1 MEDVMKKAGA
11 LLFSALFAISEVL
24 SGSAQAAP
32 EYTLSLNLPI
42 PPIHTRWQGP
52 LKAWVDEVEKRS
64 GGRLKIEPYF
74 AEALSPRSEAF
85 ESVKSGIAD
94 ITECAYEANSG
105 QFPFHEGIL
114 SISSPSLFLGD
125 GTALVKGMYE
135 QFPQVLE
142 ELDGVKLLFTH
153 ACGSLSIA
161 TTKKPVR
168 TLEDLKGL
176 KINANSAMIA
186 ERLKKLGVSVVSLPL
201 SDLYSA
207 MEQGVIEGT
216 TMSPELLV
224 SRRYGDPLKYVT
236 EISVQNTLFYCVIN
250 EDVYNGLPEDLRQ
263 VLDEVSGEFAD
274 RAFADY
280 WETADISA
288 MRKWISDMGGKEV
301 ILLSDAD
308 YDTARSAMQPPVDEW
323 FDMLSSRGLPGADM
337 KTAFYELENR
347 LGVKWADSPFYK
359 AYLAAR
365 K

>member
-1 MEDVMKKAGA
+1 
-11 LLFSALFAISEVL
+11 
-24 SGSAQAAP
+24 
-32 EYTLSLNLPI
+32 
-42 PPIHTRWQGP
+42 
-52 LKAWVDEVEKRS
+52 
-64 GGRLKIEPYF
+64 
-74 AEALSPRSEAF
+74 
-85 ESVKSGIAD
+85 
-94 ITECAYEANSG
+94 
-105 QFPFHEGIL
+105 
-114 SISSPSLFLGD
+114 
-125 GTALVKGMYE
+125 MYE

-186 ERLKKLGVSVVSLPL
+186 ERLKKLGVSVGSLPL

-365 K
+365 R